1 MSELLDIDPQTFL
14 SALGRRPIEV
24 DHRLEGH
31 PLLSLEALGELADSM
46 SPDRIERQRTDLDLV
61 LPGGG
66 NPRGG
71 VTSPGDLVRG
81 IEASNAWVVLWNV
94 ENDPRYKALLDEILD
109 PIADLLGDREG
120 GMCRREAFVFVS
132 SAASLT
138 PVHFDPEHNFLLQIH
153 GVKQMHIGQF
163 ATEEHGQRELERYYI
178 GGHRN
183 LEHMPEE
190 ADVFRMEPGKGVY
203 VPSHAPHWVT
213 NEGHACISLSIT
225 FHTGAI
231 LRRGNLHVVNHHL
244 RRLGLSPSPPGTSS
258 LVDQVKLAFHR
269 AAKKARGLGRKLSE
283 SRRP

>member
-1 MSELLDIDPQTFL
+1 MSPLLDVDPHELF
-14 SALGRRPIEV
+14 SAMGRRPFEV
-24 DHRLEGH
+24 DHHLEGH

-46 SPDRIERQRTDLDLV
+46 PPDHIERQRTDLDLV

-71 VTSPGDLVRG
+71 VKSPGDLVRG
-81 IEASNAWVVLWNV
+81 IEASKAWVVLWNV
-94 ENDPRYKALLDEILD
+94 ESDPRYKSLLDEILD
-109 PIADLLGDREG
+109 PIAGLLGDREG
-120 GMCRREAFVFVS
+120 GMCRREAFVFIS

-163 ATEEHGQRELERYYI
+163 ATAERGQRELERYYI

-183 LEHMPEE
+183 LEHMPDE
-190 ADVFRMEPGKGVY
+190 ADVFRLKPGKGVY

-213 NEGHACISLSIT
+213 NEDRACISLSIT

-231 LRRGNLHVVNHHL
+231 LRKGNLHVVNYHL
-244 RRLGLSPSPPGTSS
+244 RRLGLSPSCPDESAFADR
-258 LVDQVKLAFHR
+258 LKLAFYLV
-269 AAKKARGLGRKLSE
+269 AKEARRLGKKLTE
-283 SRRP
+283 GRRP